1 MKLDYSPPAFTQSSS
16 AAAEHQRQVI
26 KTRTLGNLGAELP
39 DPKAD
44 NKKVSEDDK
53 SQRKKQQRKLEK
65 LADEA
70 KSEVLDKFSEMR
82 YLKYD
87 VIEDADIVQV
97 SVINSSDGTI
107 IRKFPPDKVV
117 NLVKK
122 IREKF
127 LNKSGI
133 RLLDMKL

>member
-1 MKLDYSPPAFTQSSS
+1 MKLDYTPPAFTQS

-26 KTRTLGNLGAELP
+26 KTRTLGNSGAELP
-39 DPKAD
+39 EPKQN
-44 NKKVSEDDK
+44 NKKVSDDK
-53 SQRKKQQRKLEK
+53 SRQTRQQSKFEQLAEK
-65 LADEA
+65 A

-107 IRKFPPDKVV
+107 IRKFPPDRVV
-117 NLVKK
+117 SLVQK
-122 IREKF
+122 IREK
-127 LNKSGI
+127 LLIKSGKK
-133 RLLDMKL
+133 LLDMKL